1 MIKRLIVAA
10 LVLLIPALLFI
21 SVWQSYRY
29 DMLDREVAE
38 LELQQ
43 KEIFEKNKKI
53 VMGIEFLKSPF
64 RINKIADED
73 LGLRK
78 VDPGRI
84 LRIDFAGKERRDG

>member
-1 MIKRLIVAA
+1 MVKRLIVAA
-10 LVLLIPALLFI
+10 LVLFIPALLFI

-29 DMLDREVAE
+29 DMLNREVVE
-38 LELQQ
+38 LELTQ

-73 LGLRK
+73 LELEKISPDRM
-78 VDPGRI
+78 
-84 LRIDFAGKERRDG
+84 LRIDITGKDRQDG

>member
-1 MIKRLIVAA
+1 MVKRLIIAA
-10 LVLLIPALLFI
+10 LVLIIPALLFV

-29 DMLDREVAE
+29 DMLNREVVE
-38 LELQQ
+38 LELTQ

-73 LGLRK
+73 LELEKISPDRM
-78 VDPGRI
+78 
-84 LRIDFAGKERRDG
+84 LRIDITGKDRQDG

>member
-1 MIKRLIVAA
+1 MLKRLFTAA
-10 LVLLIPALLFI
+10 LVLLIPALLFV

-29 DMLDREVAE
+29 DELSREVTE
-38 LELQQ
+38 LEQKQ

-73 LGLRK
+73 LELQK
-78 VDPGRI
+78 VDPEKI
-84 LRIDFAGKERRDG
+84 LRIDLGGKDRQDG